1 MTSERYHSSTTLPTQ
16 PKRKFRKR
24 TILLIVLGVLV
35 VVRII
40 LPYVVLHYANQRLA
54 NLDGHYGHI
63 RDIDL
68 ALIRGAYKINDIY
81 INKTD
86 EQGKTIT
93 EFFKAETID
102 LSVEWRALFEGK
114 LVAEVEFEHPVLKY
128 TKDAN
133 IGDKAP
139 KDSTNFIQLIKDF
152 TPLDINRFQVNN
164 GEIHYID
171 EGSNPLVDIPLTRV
185 QLEGKGLT
193 NNPSAGVTLPATIT
207 MDAAL
212 YDGSIDIDV
221 ALDPLNDTPTFD
233 LDAVLT
239 RTELAYLN
247 PFFTEYA
254 NFDLK
259 AGTMEMACE
268 MAAKDGQFAG
278 YVKPVIK
285 DLDIVQFEEEEGN
298 LAQIAWEALI
308 ASIAEIF
315 QNQPK
320 EQLASKIE
328 LNGHFTDPHVA
339 FIPAVISVLK
349 NAFIK
354 ALQPSVEHTIDLN
367 KVAEANENP
376 GLLHRL
382 FHKDEPAELNEP
394 EKKSKREQRRE
405 ERQKKKDK
413 K

>member
-1 MTSERYHSSTTLPTQ
+1 MTSEHYHSQTPQTQ
-16 PKRKFRKR
+16 QKRKYRKR
-24 TILLIVLGVLV
+24 TILLIVLGVLL

-54 NLDGHYGHI
+54 SLDGHYGHI

-68 ALIRGAYKINDIY
+68 AIIRGAYTINDIY

-86 EQGKTIT
+86 EQGKTIA

-114 LVAEVEFEHPVLKY
+114 LVAEVEFERPVLNYK
-128 TKDAN
+128 KDAN
-133 IGDKAP
+133 IGENAP

-164 GEIHYID
+164 GEIHYLD
-171 EGSNPLVDIPLTRV
+171 ESSNPLVDIPLTRV

-193 NNPSAGVTLPATIT
+193 NNPSEGVALPASI
-207 MDAAL
+207 MMNAAL
-212 YDGSIDIDV
+212 YDGEIDIDV
-221 ALDPLNDTPTFD
+221 ALDPLNDAPTFD

-239 RTELAYLN
+239 KTELTYLN

-254 NFDLK
+254 RFDLK
-259 AGTMEMACE
+259 AGNMEMACE
-268 MAAKDGQFAG
+268 LAAKDGQFAG

-285 DLDIVQFEEEEGN
+285 DLDIIQFEEEEGN
-298 LAQIAWEALI
+298 LAQIAWEALVG
-308 ASIAEIF
+308 AVAEVF

-320 EQLASKIE
+320 EQIASKID
-328 LNGHFTDPHVA
+328 LNGRFTDPHVA

-367 KVAEANENP
+367 KVAEANDKP

-382 FHKDEPAELNEP
+382 FHKDEDAALNEP
-394 EKKSKREQRRE
+394 EEKSKREQRRE

>member
-1 MTSERYHSSTTLPTQ
+1 MTSERYHSTTPKTQ
-16 PKRKFRKR
+16 QKRKYRKR
-24 TILLIVLGVLV
+24 TILLSVLGILL

-40 LPYVVLHYANQRLA
+40 LPYIVLHYANQRLA
-54 NLDGHYGHI
+54 SLDGHYGHI

-68 ALIRGAYKINDIY
+68 AIIRGAYKINDIY

-86 EQGKTIT
+86 EQGKTIA
-93 EFFKAETID
+93 EFFKAESID
-102 LSVEWRALFEGK
+102 LSVEWRAIWQGK
-114 LVAEVEFEHPVLKY
+114 VVAEIEFERPVLNY
-128 TKDAN
+128 QKDAN
-133 IGDKAP
+133 IGEKAP
-139 KDSTNFIQLIKDF
+139 KDSTNFIQLVKDF

-193 NNPSAGVTLPATIT
+193 NNPSEGVGLPANIT
-207 MDAAL
+207 MNAAL
-212 YDGSIDIDV
+212 YDGNIDIDV
-221 ALDPLNDTPTFD
+221 ALDPLNDAPTFD

-239 RTELAYLN
+239 KTELTYLN

-254 NFDLK
+254 RFDLK

-268 MAAKDGQFAG
+268 LAAKDGKFTG

-285 DLDIVQFEEEEGN
+285 DLDIIQFEEEEGN
-298 LAQIAWEALI
+298 LAQITWEALI
-308 ASIAEIF
+308 GAVAEVF

-328 LNGHFTDPHVA
+328 LNGRFNDPHVA

-354 ALQPSVEHTIDLN
+354 ALQPSVENTIDLN
-367 KVAEANENP
+367 KVAEANEKQ

-382 FHKDEPAELNEP
+382 FHKDEAAAVNEP
-394 EKKSKREQRRE
+394 EQKSNRQQRRE

>member
-1 MTSERYHSSTTLPTQ
+1 MRFVRFHSTSTIQSDR
-16 PKRKFRKR
+16 KRKYRKR
-24 TILLIVLGVLV
+24 TILLIVLGVLL

-63 RDIDL
+63 HDIDL
-68 ALIRGAYKINDIY
+68 AIIRGAYKINDIY

-86 EQGKTIT
+86 KEGKTIA
-93 EFFKAETID
+93 EFFQAETID

-114 LVAEVEFEHPVLKY
+114 LVAEVEFERPVLNYK
-128 TKDAN
+128 KDAN
-133 IGDKAP
+133 IGEKAP
-139 KDSTNFIQLIKDF
+139 EDSTNFIQLIKDF

-171 EGSNPLVDIPLTRV
+171 EGSNPLVDIPLTQV

-193 NNPSAGVTLPATIT
+193 NNPSEGIALPASIT
-207 MDAAL
+207 MNASL
-212 YDGSIDIDV
+212 YDGDIDIDV
-221 ALDPLNDTPTFD
+221 ELDPLSDIPTFD
-233 LDAVLT
+233 LDAKLT
-239 RTELAYLN
+239 KTELTYLN

-268 MAAKDGQFAG
+268 MAAKDGKFAG

-285 DLDIVQFEEEEGN
+285 DLDIIQFEKEEGN
-298 LAQIAWEALI
+298 LPQIAWEALI
-308 ASIAEIF
+308 GTVAEVF

-320 EQLASKIE
+320 DQLASKVE
-328 LNGHFTDPHVA
+328 LSGRFNDPHVA
-339 FIPAVISVLK
+339 FIPAIISVLK

-354 ALQPSVEHTIDLN
+354 ALQPSVENTIDLN
-367 KVAEANENP
+367 KVDEANENL
-376 GLLHRL
+376 GIFHRL
-382 FHKDEPAELNEP
+382 FHKDEHAEMDVP

-405 ERQKKKDK
+405 ERKAKKDK
-413 K
+413 E